1 MWAKNIQVYR
11 IPKNWDMTQEK
22 LESGLSTKLFQ
33 PCSSLETESSGWVPV
48 RKTSPAVVQAVGK
61 NMMVMFCAGK
71 KLIPSS
77 VVAEQV
83 KIKAAEIENAQ
94 GYTPGRKQLKQL
106 KEDVIEALIPRAFEV
121 KKTTM
126 AWFDLKNGWL
136 IIDTTSTNKADE
148 VIKHL
153 LTAID
158 KFPIQSLKLERTPV
172 AAMTNWLSID
182 EAPRGFTVDQDTE
195 LKSKEEGGATVRY
208 LKHTPENQDMQRQIT
223 TGKHC
228 TRLALT
234 WEDKISFVLTE
245 TFSIKKIAPLAV
257 LKESED
263 LSGKNDEERF
273 DADFM
278 LMAAEIGSL
287 LNDLTAE
294 LGEIGEMK
302 EEERLA
308 A

>member
-11 IPKNWDMTQEK
+11 IPKNWDMKHEK
-22 LESGLSTKLFQ
+22 LEEVISKHLFQ
-33 PCSSLETESSGWVPV
+33 PCSSLETESYGWAPI
-48 RKTSPAVVQAVGK
+48 RKTSPAVVQSAGK
-61 NMMVMFCAGK
+61 NLMVMFCAEK

-77 VVAEQV
+77 VVSEQV
-83 KIKAAEIENAQ
+83 MKKAAEITEQQ
-94 GYTPGRKQLKQL
+94 GHPPGRKQLKDIKQN
-106 KEDVIEALIPRAFEV
+106 VIDALIPRAFEV
-121 KKTTM
+121 KKMTA
-126 AWFDLKNGWL
+126 AWFDLANGWL
-136 IIDTTSTNKADE
+136 IIDASSSNKAED
-148 VIKHL
+148 VVKYL
-153 LTAID
+153 LKAID
-158 KFPIQSLKLERTPV
+158 KLPIQALRLKRSPV
-172 AAMTNWLSID
+172 SAMTNWLSTD

-195 LKSKEEGGATVRY
+195 LKSNGEGGATVRY

-245 TFSIKKIAPLAV
+245 TFAIKKIAPLDV

-263 LSGKNDEERF
+263 LTGKNDDERF
-273 DADFM
+273 EADFL
-278 LMAAEIGSL
+278 LMSSEIGKL
-287 LNDLTAE
+287 LNDLVEE
-294 LGEIGEMK
+294 LGELH